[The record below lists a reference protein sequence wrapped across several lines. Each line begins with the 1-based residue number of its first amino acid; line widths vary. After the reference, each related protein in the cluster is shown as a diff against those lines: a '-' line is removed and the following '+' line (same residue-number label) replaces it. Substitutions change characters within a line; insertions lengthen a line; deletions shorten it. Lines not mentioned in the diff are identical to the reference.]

1 MKIST
6 YLKHLLFSALFF
18 LFMFQAQAQT
28 TFSGGIYTATT
39 WTAAGSPYII
49 NGDVTVF
56 PGASLTIEP
65 GVDIRFEDD
74 VLLTIRN
81 ADLIAEGTETDSIR
95 FISNSSDPDN
105 NSWKGISL
113 EDSTFCSLS
122 YCRISHAAKA
132 IDGVIL
138 TSYDPGTYLIFSHI
152 VFSHNFLACDLASN
166 VVWLHADQC
175 RFEYNYTFGI
185 SSLGPIM
192 PELEKNNLIE
202 NCYFTNNGNAIG
214 DGQNS
219 TIINCIFCSNVWWA
233 CYGADTLL
241 NCTFINNAEYALT
254 GTVNY
259 ARNNV
264 FTGNDLASS
273 AHLGDVFTDNYFF
286 DNDIAIEVSGTTGD
300 VIDMTGNYACGNT
313 TNLTTNSDQNFS
325 VINLCFCESDSAV
338 IAASVVDGYDDVSKG
353 LISFSP
359 YIMCDESLFDT
370 LTVASCDGAP
380 TGLFAVPGSAV
391 NTLNLYPNPFENT
404 VNMALPDGDNWTI
417 TVRNALGQIEI
428 LKEIMN
434 NENAYIDASGL
445 PAGAYIISASD
456 GTKIYSGYALKV
468 KN

>member
-6 YLKHLLFSALFF
+6 YTKHLLFSALFF

-39 WTAAGSPYII
+39 WTAAESPYII

-95 FISNSSDPDN
+95 FVSNSSDPEN

-113 EDSTFCSLS
+113 EDSTYCSLA
-122 YCRISHAAKA
+122 YCRLSHAAKA
-132 IDGVIL
+132 IDGSHLV
-138 TSYDPGTYLIFSHI
+138 SYDPGTYLIFSHT
-152 VFSHNFLACDLASN
+152 VFSHNFLACDLAIN
-166 VVWLHADQC
+166 MVWLHADQC

-185 SSLGPIM
+185 SNLGPVM

-202 NCYFTNNGNAIG
+202 NCYFTNNGNAFG
-214 DGQNS
+214 SGTNS
-219 TIINCIFCSNVWWA
+219 TILNCVFCSNEWWG
-233 CYGADTLL
+233 CYGADTLM
-241 NCTFINNAEYALT
+241 NCTFINNIGPALL
-254 GTVNY
+254 GPVNY
-259 ARNNV
+259 ATHNI
-264 FTGNDLASS
+264 FTGNEEACS
-273 AHLGDVFTDNYFF
+273 AYFDGVFTDNFF
-286 DNDIAIEVSGTTGD
+286 YDNAVAIDISGTTGD
-300 VIDMTGNYACGNT
+300 VIDMAGNYACGNT

-338 IAASVVDGYDDVSKG
+338 IAASVLDGYDDVSKG
-353 LISFSP
+353 LLSFSP
-359 YIMCDESLFDT
+359 YMLCDESLFDT

-404 VNMALPDGDNWTI
+404 VNMSLPDGDNWTI
-417 TVRNALGQIEI
+417 TVINALGQTQ
-428 LKEIMN
+428 LVKDIMK
-434 NENAYIDASGL
+434 NEASYINLNGL
-445 PAGAYIISASD
+445 PAGAYIITASD
-456 GTKIYSGYALKV
+456 GIKTYSGYAFKI